1 MFDSTTPSGY
11 LVAWIGQC
19 AGIGAIVLIV
29 IAFFG
34 IVFGSSWLFIVI
46 ADDIKNDVAAF
57 NDIVE
62 TQKHCDRAMLV
73 KRFRDILK
81 HYLNAKQ

>member
-1 MFDSTTPSGY
+1 M
-11 LVAWIGQC
+11 AWIGQC
-19 AGIGAIVLIV
+19 VGIGAVVLTV

-34 IVFGSSWLFIVI
+34 IGFGSSWLFIVI
-46 ADDIKNDVAAF
+46 ADDIITDVTVF

-62 TQKHCDRAMLV
+62 TQKGCGRVLLL